1 MKTVRIPGIISLL
14 LIALLLLL
22 VMSNFGLT
30 AGAAYSGTAASAL
43 QQATPTPV
51 ADDGSEIGS
60 TNGIFIMGIV
70 ITLIVVLP
78 MLFYKRKPA

>member
-30 AGAAYSGTAASAL
+30 AEAAYNGTAASVL
-43 QQATPTPV
+43 RQATPTPV
-51 ADDGSEIGS
+51 ANDGSEIGS

-78 MLFYKRKPA
+78 MLFYKRRPA